1 MGKTC
6 LLSRYLNNTLPKSY
20 DPAIKSLSMKDGSSI
35 KAQIWDTSSL
45 ERFKALTVAH
55 FRKALGFLIVY
66 DVTNRSSFDKAQNW
80 LQMILDQAKEEV
92 CFMLVGNKVDLV
104 EEDQE
109 KRQLT

>member
-6 LLSRYLNNTLPKSY
+6 LLSRYIKNTLPKSLG
-20 DPAIKSLSMKDGSSI
+20 PTIGVEFATKRVLMKDGSLI
-35 KAQIWDTSSL
+35 KAQIYDTSSL

-104 EEDQE
+104 EEDQ
-109 KRQLT
+109 